1 MKMSDATIPAAVQA
15 AADSLGQS
23 LLQAEPVAGYH
34 QAEARLTADAQ
45 ASTLLQELMDV
56 QANLRR
62 RQGDVTE
69 EDIDRLRRLRREVE
83 ANPTITAYV
92 ESQDAATAYLREVN
106 QDLSQ
111 LLGLDFSALAKRGG
125 CCG

>member
-1 MKMSDATIPAAVQA
+1 MNMRHATIPAALQA
-15 AADSLGQS
+15 AADSLGKS
-23 LLQAEPVAGYH
+23 LRQAEPVAGYH
-34 QAEARLTADAQ
+34 QAEARLTTDTQ
-45 ASTLLQELMDV
+45 ASALLRDLMDV
-56 QANLRR
+56 QADLRR

-69 EDIDRLRRLRREVE
+69 ADIDRLRRLRQEVQ

-92 ESQDAATAYLREVN
+92 ESQDAAAAYLREVN

-125 CCG
+125 CC

>member
-1 MKMSDATIPAAVQA
+1 MDDTTLPAAVQA

-23 LLQAEPVAGYH
+23 LEQVEPVVGYH
-34 QAEARLTADAQ
+34 QAEARLIADEP
-45 ASTLLQELMDV
+45 ASALLQQLMDM
-56 QANLRR
+56 QADLRLK
-62 RQGDVTE
+62 QGDVTE
-69 EDIDRLRRLRREVE
+69 AEIDRFRRLRREVDV
-83 ANPTITAYV
+83 NPTITAYV

-111 LLGLDFSALAKRGG
+111 LLGFDFSALAKRSG

>member
-1 MKMSDATIPAAVQA
+1 MNMSDTTIPPDLQA
-15 AADSLGQS
+15 AADQLGQS

-34 QAEARLTADAQ
+34 QAEARLIADAS
-45 ASTLLQELMDV
+45 ASALLQELIDV
-56 QANLRR
+56 QADLRR
-62 RQGDVTE
+62 RQGEVTE
-69 EDIDRLRRLRREVE
+69 EDIDRFRRLRRAVD
-83 ANPTITAYV
+83 ADPTISAYV

-125 CCG
+125 CC

>member
-1 MKMSDATIPAAVQA
+1 MNMSDATIPAALQA

-34 QAEARLTADAQ
+34 QAEDRLIADAP
-45 ASTLLQELMDV
+45 AAALLQELMDV
-56 QANLRR
+56 QADLRR

-125 CCG
+125 CC